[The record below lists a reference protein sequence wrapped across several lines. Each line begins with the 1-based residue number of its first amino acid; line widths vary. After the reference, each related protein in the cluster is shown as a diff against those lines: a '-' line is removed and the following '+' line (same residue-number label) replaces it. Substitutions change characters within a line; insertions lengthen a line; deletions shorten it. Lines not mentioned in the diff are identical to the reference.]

1 MFFHLFISSL
11 VSFASVCSFSMQVS
25 LVTFIPK
32 YVLNILFDAVVSG
45 VIS

>member
-1 MFFHLFISSL
+1 
-11 VSFASVCSFSMQVS
+11 MQVS